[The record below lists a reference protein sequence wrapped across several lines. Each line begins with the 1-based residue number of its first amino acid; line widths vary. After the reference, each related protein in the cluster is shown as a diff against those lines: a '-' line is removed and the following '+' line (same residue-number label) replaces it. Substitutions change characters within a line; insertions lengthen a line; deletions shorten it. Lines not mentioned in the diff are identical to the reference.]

1 MIIKREKLAEKE
13 DTLADAFKLF
23 DRNSD
28 GQITADELHYVL
40 SHLGE
45 NITKEDIEE
54 MIRTIDDDG
63 DMAIN
68 YDEFVK
74 MMMKT
79 QRKK

>member
-1 MIIKREKLAEKE
+1 MIIKREKQAEQE

-28 GQITADELHYVL
+28 GQIMADELHYVL

-45 NITKEDIEE
+45 NITKEEIEE
-54 MIRTIDDDG
+54 MIRTIDIDG

-79 QRKK
+79 QPKK